1 MSLETKIRELMEVK
15 KSKAQQ
21 INEASAAAGLNA
33 PDEAQASQG
42 SSQKAQYTVIDPH
55 TGAAVNAEDS
65 SLKKGGAESQVKQ
78 GDSQDASY
86 NTVKANTA
94 HTTTPDSSL
103 KKGNSEPQ
111 FRQGNSRDAEYSEGS
126 GTGQDG
132 DSFETPTAPGN
143 GVKAFEENEVD
154 AEDIITEEDLED
166 EADIEPRRIDMRL
179 DDLRKDIDSV
189 FAADTNLSEEFKT
202 QAGAIFEAAV
212 IARVNHEVEAISA
225 ELTEQNVSDFEELK
239 EGLVEKVDSYLNY
252 VVEQWM
258 KDNEVAV
265 EQGLRTEVA
274 EDFMLGLKNL
284 FQEHYFEVPEDK
296 VDVLADMS
304 STVDEVTAR
313 LNDTVAENIQIKTE
327 LDGIKRDRIIEQ
339 ACRDLTA
346 TDAEKMSKLLE
357 GVEFGDEELFT
368 TKVKVVKENYFPGN
382 TPVSPEKTLEENVQT
397 AGDADKAQT
406 VPANM
411 KHYTEALSRI
421 AKVKAFK

>member
-1 MSLETKIRELMEVK
+1 MSLETKIRELMEAK

-42 SSQKAQYTVIDPH
+42 SSQKAQYTVINPH
-55 TGAAVNAEDS
+55 TGAAVNGEDT
-65 SLKKGGAESQVKQ
+65 SLKKGGAEAQVKQ

-86 NTVKANTA
+86 NETLPQNANSN
-94 HTTTPDSSL
+94 TPDTSI

-132 DSFETPTAPGN
+132 DKFAEPTAPGN

-154 AEDIITEEDLED
+154 AEDIITEEDLEED
-166 EADIEPRRIDMRL
+166 AAIEPRKIDMRL
-179 DDLRKDIDSV
+179 EDLRKDIESV

-225 ELTEQNVSDFEELK
+225 ELTEQNVNDFEELK

-304 STVDEVTAR
+304 SKVDEVTAR

-357 GVEFGDEELFT
+357 GVEFGNEELFSS
-368 TKVKVVKENYFPGN
+368 KVKVVKENYFPGN
-382 TPVSPEKTLEENVQT
+382 TPVSPEKTLEESVQT
-397 AGDADKAQT
+397 AGDGVKT
-406 VPANM
+406 TEVPANM
-411 KHYTEALSRI
+411 KQYTEALSRI